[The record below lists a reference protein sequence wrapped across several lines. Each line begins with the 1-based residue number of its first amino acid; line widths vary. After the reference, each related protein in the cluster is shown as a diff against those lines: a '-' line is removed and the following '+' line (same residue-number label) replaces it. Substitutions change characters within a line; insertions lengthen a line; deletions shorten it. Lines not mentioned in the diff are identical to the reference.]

1 MAMTRKRSWGDM
13 AVNDCL
19 IMTETPG
26 FRAMVSVAMNRSPQ
40 LAGPRG
46 ERPGSLTNSSER
58 SDRCESLAS
67 ATLL

>member
-1 MAMTRKRSWGDM
+1 MAITRKRSWGDM

-26 FRAMVSVAMNRSPQ
+26 FPAMVSVAMNGSPQ

-46 ERPGSLTNSSER
+46 ERPRIPNEFFR
-58 SDRCESLAS
+58 A
-67 ATLL
+67 